1 MNHISGP
8 ARLVLPRPYLDH
20 ALRDLPRP
28 LLGAATPVAH
38 SPLVMQEN
46 TWGTELLGGRL
57 QRIDWRQAWAAAPA
71 NAPGADGLLL
81 LHVLHEGETMPQETG
96 AGVWPQARAWLT
108 EHASGYHLATP
119 ALSPALAVLL
129 LSRQGHVFAVW
140 RRNDDAPWVR
150 LDGLDL
156 PGSGMQQLNLGL
168 SAAPSNVEVGDPVH
182 GRYSRLRAALGEP
195 VFQRLIARPLVQIGL
210 GRTGSP
216 MAHSWVRMG
225 GSLLAIDPDRVELHN
240 LDGDVLLPSHEGLNK
255 SDACVRFLRPLLKP
269 GATIDGRGL
278 SIASP
283 VMGVLLSRS
292 AVLSIAVDDDLP
304 RLWANAWALA
314 LHKVQ
319 LVVANQVR
327 DGQAEADIKL
337 LPPGTGCQWC
347 VGGFASNTSNLLA
360 RLRSTAPSRWADFR
374 DQRQGSLRS
383 WSVATGQLALRLL
396 ERLYAGNQNGSLFR
410 QIREGNDGEWQV
422 KDHIAQAPHS
432 HMHCHFCRTLAGAGS
447 AAVNRNMLVRLLE
460 EGLQTQHDGRME
472 R

>member
-1 MNHISGP
+1 MSHISGP
-8 ARLVLPRPYLDH
+8 VRLVLPRAYLDG

-28 LLGAATPVAH
+28 TPYAARPVAH
-38 SPLVMQEN
+38 GPLVMQEN
-46 TWGTELLGGRL
+46 PWGTELLGGPL
-57 QRIDWRQAWAAAPA
+57 QRIAWRQAWAAAPA

-108 EHASGYHLATP
+108 EHASGYHLATT

-140 RRNDDAPWVR
+140 RRNDDAPWQR

-156 PGSGMQQLNLGL
+156 PGSGMHQLNLGL
-168 SAAPSNVEVGDPVH
+168 NAAPSNAEEAEPLH
-182 GRYSRLRAALGEP
+182 GRYSRLRAALGAP
-195 VFQRLIARPLVQIGL
+195 VFQRLIAQPLLQIGL

-225 GSLLAIDPDRVELHN
+225 GTLLAIDPDRVELHN

-278 SIASP
+278 SIDSP
-283 VMGVLLSRS
+283 VMSVLTSRS

-337 LPPGTGCQWC
+337 LTPGTGCQWC
-347 VGGFASNTSNLLA
+347 VGGFASNTSDLLA
-360 RLRSTAPSRWADFR
+360 RLQSTEPSRREDFR

-396 ERLYAGNQNGSLFR
+396 ERLYAGNQNGGLFR
-410 QIREGNDGEWQV
+410 QIRERNDGELQV
-422 KDHIAQAPHS
+422 QDHIAQAFRSPT
-432 HMHCHFCRTLAGAGS
+432 HCPFCRTLAGAGS
-447 AAVNRNMLVRLLE
+447 AAVTRNMLVQLLE
-460 EGLQTQHDGRME
+460 EDLRSQKGEE
-472 R
+472 RND